1 MTTTPEHISEL
12 IAAHTRAHQDLLSF
26 SQRLQSLM
34 DQTELVLQRT
44 STLEII
50 WSGSVGPTGNIQ
62 TSKPMTDYDFI
73 IVGYDLSG
81 SNTWNHTVVILK
93 ETITSKG
100 AQVFIDIDTNFNA
113 ALTTYPRGS
122 EIVFGD
128 DPSVFTFKIGDRW
141 TSDNRIK
148 SVTGVRI

>member
-50 WSGSVGPTGNIQ
+50 WSGAMGPTGNIQ

-73 IVGYDLSG
+73 IVGYDLG
-81 SNTWNHTVVILK
+81 GNLWNHTVVILK
-93 ETITSKG
+93 ETIVSKG
-100 AQVFIDIDTNFNA
+100 AQVFLDIDTDESVS
-113 ALTTYPRGS
+113 TRGN

-128 DPSVFTFKIGDRW
+128 DPSVFTFKIGNRGHE
-141 TSDNRIK
+141 DNRLK